1 MIYLDNAA
9 TTGKKPPQVIN
20 AVNIAMQKYS
30 ANPGRSGHAL
40 SESAAMLVYDARKK
54 VGDFFSCD
62 AENVIFTGN
71 CTLALNMAIKGNIKQ
86 GDHII
91 ISSYEHNAVLRP
103 VYKLALD
110 GIAEFDVASVTVG
123 NSDATFNA
131 FERLIKPNTKM
142 IICTHA
148 SNVTGEILP
157 ILRLSALCKENG
169 ILFVVDAAQT
179 AGIVPI
185 DMKNGIDY
193 LCIAAHKGLYAPMGM
208 GILLTNKEPQ
218 NTLIEGG
225 TGTFSNMFAQPSDMP
240 ERLESGTLSV
250 PLIAGV
256 KAGVEFLK
264 GKGLDKIHSHEIS
277 LLQILYD
284 KLTTLR
290 NVIFYTERPIA
301 EKFAPVLSFNLEG
314 KNSMQVAEK
323 LSQKGIA
330 VRAGLHCAP
339 LAHKTI
345 GTEDIGTV
353 RVCPSVYNTKNDVL
367 ALFEAVK
374 SIK

>member
-9 TTGKKPPQVIN
+9 TTGRKPPQVIS
-20 AVNIAMQKYS
+20 AVNMALQNYS
-30 ANPGRSGHAL
+30 ANPGRSGHSL
-40 SESAAMLVYDARKK
+40 SVDTAMLVYDARKK
-54 VGDFFSCD
+54 IGDFFGCD
-62 AENVIFTGN
+62 ASGVIFTGN

-110 GIAEFDVASVTVG
+110 GVAEFDVARVTVG
-123 NSDATFNA
+123 DSDATYRA
-131 FERLIKPNTKM
+131 FECLIKPNTKM

-148 SNVTGEILP
+148 SNVTGEIMP
-157 ILRLSALCKENG
+157 ILRLSKLCKENG
-169 ILFVVDAAQT
+169 IIFVVDAAQT
-179 AGIVPI
+179 AGIIPI
-185 DMKNGIDY
+185 NIKNSIDY
-193 LCIAAHKGLYAPMGM
+193 LCVAAHKGLYAPMGT

-218 NTLIEGG
+218 DTLIEGG
-225 TGTFSNMFAQPSDMP
+225 TGTFSNMFAQPKDMP
-240 ERLESGTLSV
+240 ERLESGTLPV

-256 KAGVEFLK
+256 KAGVEFLEQ
-264 GKGLDKIHSHEIS
+264 KGLKKIHSHEIS

-284 KLTTLR
+284 KLASLP
-290 NVIFYTERPIA
+290 NVLLYTERPTA

-367 ALFEAVK
+367 TLFNVVK